1 MSVAEKKA
9 LAVEKLKAL
18 ENEVAID
25 EILEHLEKINAA
37 TAPRTYDLAKQVEKI
52 SERYDETL
60 HKLAQ

>member
-37 TAPRTYDLAKQVEKI
+37 TAPRTYDLAKQVKKI

-60 HKLAQ
+60 QKLAQ

>member
-25 EILEHLEKINAA
+25 EILEYLEKIANKKGSDFDAKVFFENASA
-37 TAPRTYDLAKQVEKI
+37 KYDDVL
-52 SERYDETL
+52 R
-60 HKLAQ
+60 KLAQ

>member
-25 EILEHLEKINAA
+25 EILAHLEKIANN
-37 TAPRTYDLAKQVEKI
+37 KKI
-52 SERYDETL
+52 DFFQMRL
-60 HKLAQ
+60 QLMKFWRIWKK